1 MAMKFTIPGRLD
13 GLNEYTKACRGNCY
27 SGAEMKKRNQR
38 KVKDSALK
46 AIMNNELQVPRKFPV
61 TVNILWVEKDKRRDV
76 DNIQFGAKFILDAL
90 VNLNILP
97 DDSRQYVCGI
107 NNTVITDKNNPR
119 IEIEVK

>member
-1 MAMKFTIPGRLD
+1 
-13 GLNEYTKACRGNCY
+13 
-27 SGAEMKKRNQR
+27 
-38 KVKDSALK
+38 
-46 AIMNNELQVPRKFPV
+46 MNNELQVPRKFPV

-76 DNIQFGAKFILDAL
+76 DNIQFGAKFILDSL

-97 DDSRQYVCGI
+97 DDSRQFVCGI